1 MEQNRISSPGQHGTH
16 EARAARGAGA
26 KSAAGQDG
34 AQDAAAQGAGFALLL
49 AALGEVEGLV
59 AAPAEE
65 DGLAEEVFTALPDPQ
80 GEAPD
85 PAGTVEAAETA
96 AWLASQQPG
105 AVLAERL
112 AALAQPANGPVAR
125 QGASTPWGEGLQGRW
140 TSLAKPGLDTLV
152 GETAM
157 LDGTLETAGV
167 NGTLPTASTPAT
179 GRGSA
184 ARIGIS
190 SPQEAG
196 RAGLGAVGTLLAR
209 AGAATAEMAAPQAA
223 AHAAP
228 ASSAI
233 AMPQAMAERR
243 DGAQPLPSA
252 GSMGAEMQAAAAA
265 AAAVAPAGAM
275 AQSGSGQAASQGQ
288 GADNLA
294 GLGASDTSA
303 PQPAE
308 ADAAFTDA
316 AQTAAEELLADQAA
330 EQVAYWAHQKTQNAE
345 LTLDRDGR
353 PVEVKVSLTGDEAHV
368 TFRSDHADARQAL
381 DGGAAQLREMLRGEG
396 LHLAGVTVGTAGAGG
411 GQAREGS
418 EREGQRGGR
427 QATVQAAAPA
437 KGARRGATGERSV
450 DIFV

>member
-49 AALGEVEGLV
+49 AALGEAEGLV

-112 AALAQPANGPVAR
+112 AALAQPANGRVER
-125 QGASTPWGEGLQGRW
+125 QGAAPWGEGLHGRW

-190 SPQEAG
+190 ALQEAG

-223 AHAAP
+223 AHAASP
-228 ASSAI
+228 ASAAI

-252 GSMGAEMQAAAAA
+252 GAMGAEMQAAA

-275 AQSGSGQAASQGQ
+275 AQSGSGQAASQAQ

-316 AQTAAEELLADQAA
+316 AQTVAEELLADQAA

-437 KGARRGATGERSV
+437 EGARRGATGERSV

>member
-1 MEQNRISSPGQHGTH
+1 MTMEQNRISSPGQHGTH

-49 AALGEVEGLV
+49 AALGEAEGLV

-65 DGLAEEVFTALPDPQ
+65 DGLAEEVITGLPDPQ

-105 AVLAERL
+105 SVLAERL
-112 AALAQPANGPVAR
+112 AALAQSANGRVER
-125 QGASTPWGEGLQGRW
+125 QGAAPWGEGLHGRW

-190 SPQEAG
+190 ALQEAG
-196 RAGLGAVGTLLAR
+196 RAGLGAMGTLLAR
-209 AGAATAEMAAPQAA
+209 AGAATAEMAAPHAV

-252 GSMGAEMQAAAAA
+252 GAMGAEMQAAA

-294 GLGASDTSA
+294 GLGAADTSA

-308 ADAAFTDA
+308 ADAAFSDA

-437 KGARRGATGERSV
+437 EGARRGATGERSV